1 MVVDSTGIGDAVF
14 DGLTER
20 GVCVKPFKFSNQSKN
35 RLCLQLATA
44 IEQET
49 IHYPDIPELVE
60 ELKRFQYEILPSG
73 AVRLGAPSGAHDDC
87 VISLALANYE
97 VPYSNM
103 PLVVF

>member
-1 MVVDSTGIGDAVF
+1 MGIPA
-14 DGLTER
+14 
-20 GVCVKPFKFSNQSKN
+20 QA

-87 VISLALANYE
+87 VISLALAYHE
-97 VPYSNM
+97 VPWADM
-103 PLVVF
+103 PLWDF